1 MYYIDIKFRRDFF
14 FKLII
19 TLKLLSKVF
28 MKMKREGKREM
39 IEKKN
44 RG

>member
-1 MYYIDIKFRRDFF
+1 MYYTDIKFRRDFL
-14 FKLII
+14 KLII

-28 MKMKREGKREM
+28 KKMNKEGKREM